1 MDSLGN
7 NRGSLFA
14 NRHVLLLSK
23 TKLNVDTM
31 KNSKRLWMAGWLLCL
46 CTASVFAQIRG
57 NEIRVVVSPNHLDW
71 VYQLK
76 EKCTFTIQVYK
87 AQNLLPDVKVDY
99 ELGPEWYPTEK
110 KQGVLLKDGALTVS
124 GTMATPGFLRCKVKA
139 HVGDRTYDGM
149 ATAAYA
155 PEAIRPH
162 AVLPDDFD
170 SFWETA
176 LDEARKTPLSST
188 LELLPARCTE
198 KVDVYQVSFQNI
210 RPGSRTYG
218 ILCVPKAP
226 GKYPALLRVPGA
238 GVRPY
243 YGDVETASKGA
254 ITLEIGIH
262 GIPVTMESGVYDA
275 LASGALYN
283 YPYQNYENRDEIYYK
298 RVFVGALRAVDFI
311 VSLPQYDGKTLGVTG
326 SSQGGALSIVTA
338 ALDKRITFYAAIHP
352 AMCDHRAHVQKV
364 ASGWPHYFY
373 YFAKPTGRQAQ
384 ATDYYDMV
392 NFARRI
398 TAPGWFSWGYNDDVC
413 PPTST
418 YAAYNSI
425 TAPKELHPYQ
435 ETGHYWYQE
444 QYEQWNQWLWKQM
457 GL

>member
-1 MDSLGN
+1 
-7 NRGSLFA
+7 
-14 NRHVLLLSK
+14 
-23 TKLNVDTM
+23 M
-31 KNSKRLWMAGWLLCL
+31 KRKKQFWIAGLVMCL
-46 CTASVFAQIRG
+46 YTASVFAQIRG
-57 NEIRVVVSPNHLDW
+57 NEIRVVVSPDHLDW
-71 VYQLK
+71 MYQLK

-110 KQGVLLKDGALTVS
+110 KQGILLKNGKMTVN
-124 GTMATPGFLRCKVKA
+124 GTMTMPGFLRCKVKA
-139 HVGDRTYDGM
+139 YIGDKTYEGM

-155 PEAIRPH
+155 PEKIRPH

-170 SFWETA
+170 AFWETT
-176 LDEARKTPLSST
+176 LDEARKNPLSST
-188 LELLPARCTE
+188 MELLPARCTE

-262 GIPVTMESGVYDA
+262 GIPVTMEPMVYDA
-275 LASGALYN
+275 LGSGALHD
-283 YPYQNYENRDEIYYK
+283 YPYQNYKNRDNTYYK
-298 RVFVGALRAVDFI
+298 RVFVGALRAVDFL

-326 SSQGGALSIVTA
+326 SSQGGALSLVTA
-338 ALDKRITFYAAIHP
+338 ALDKRVTFYAAIHP
-352 AMCDHRAHVQKV
+352 AMCDHRAHTQNV
-364 ASGWPHYFY
+364 AGGWPHYFY
-373 YFAKPTGRQAQ
+373 YFAEPITQQAQ

-398 TAPGWFSWGYNDDVC
+398 TVPGWFSWGYNDDVC

-418 YAAYNSI
+418 YATYNSI

-444 QYEQWNQWLWKQM
+444 QYERWNQWLWNQL